1 MVRNKTFLIRLP
13 HWGLP
18 HRESL
23 KSSITG
29 KFNFINGQFD
39 NIRTDNKKSLEVI
52 VADSLLEVKDS
63 IIEALKGKKLKLQ
76 QKVKKL

>member
-1 MVRNKTFLIRLP
+1 MDSLTISELI
-13 HWGLP
+13 
-18 HRESL
+18 
-23 KSSITG
+23 I
-29 KFNFINGQFD
+29 
-39 NIRTDNKKSLEVI
+39 KSLEVI